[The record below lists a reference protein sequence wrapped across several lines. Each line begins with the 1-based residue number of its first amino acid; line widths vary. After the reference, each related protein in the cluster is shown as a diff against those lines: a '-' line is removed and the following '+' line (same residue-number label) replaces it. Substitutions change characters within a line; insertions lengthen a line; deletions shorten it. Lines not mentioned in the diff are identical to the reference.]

1 MGEIAEYLSKIGR
14 RGGQIGGKAKS
25 KAKVKAARANF
36 KKAVGALRKYPP
48 CTEYTNRSHRFKP
61 VSDLL
66 GNGFYE
72 SDRSTP
78 EWARRGQAYILD
90 SLNSNTCVLAR
101 VTDGVAGGLSGRGDD
116 SPCVSAHLVD

>member
-66 GNGFYE
+66 GMGSTNLIVLRPNGH
-72 SDRSTP
+72 
-78 EWARRGQAYILD
+78 
-90 SLNSNTCVLAR
+90 
-101 VTDGVAGGLSGRGDD
+101 AGGKRTYWI
-116 SPCVSAHLVD
+116 A